1 MIPREILCP
10 NPECARRFLTDSN
23 NNVFADCPV
32 CGGIGSISRNPPQN
46 LKSDSA
52 DDEMHRTWK
61 PTVLIIVCGSLTS
74 RCRDGPQGIIL
85 SVPAHIFYFLSC
97 TKR

>member
-32 CGGIGSISRNPPQN
+32 CGNRIYLQPP
-46 LKSDSA
+46 S
-52 DDEMHRTWK
+52 K
-61 PTVLIIVCGSLTS
+61 P
-74 RCRDGPQGIIL
+74 
-85 SVPAHIFYFLSC
+85 
-97 TKR
+97 